1 LNNYYQV
8 VGGCKLCLMCV
19 YECPVDAISIQENV
33 SVNIDA
39 DKCIGCGR
47 CYRNCQAEAI
57 ERKEKV

>member
-1 LNNYYQV
+1 
-8 VGGCKLCLMCV
+8 MCV